1 MQMTSYDDKR
11 GTRTR
16 GAAVLALVSAAI
28 FAAFAAVGSAAPQA
42 PPVNTQEPSI
52 SGTAR
57 VGNVLQ
63 GDRGDWN
70 NAQSFALRW
79 MRCDP
84 SGGAPDASD
93 CAPIGNAT
101 GNNYQVRAADAG
113 FRLRFRVIAT
123 NSDGSTT
130 AASNPTARVQPATG
144 GGGGQAP
151 RNTAR
156 PTISGDPRV
165 GETLT
170 ANDGT
175 WTNNPT
181 SFAYQWQRCDVDAI
195 VCGNVP
201 GATGKTYGVRA
212 ADVGFRV
219 RVQVTARNA
228 SGAATANSAPSGIIV
243 PRAPITNA
251 RPTIAI
257 ISIRFTG
264 ARVYARV
271 RICDDQPRNLA
282 ILVTETKRNVRRADR
297 RFTTR
302 SAPRPCGAYTRSW
315 IKPVRFRTAPGRY
328 TITLRARDT
337 SGNTSRSVRRSFRR

>member
-1 MQMTSYDDKR
+1 MQMTSYDDRRSKR
-11 GTRTR
+11 ARA
-16 GAAVLALVSAAI
+16 AAVLALVSAAA

-170 ANDGT
+170 TNDGT

-195 VCGNVP
+195 VCGSVP

-212 ADVGFRV
+212 ADIGFRV

-228 SGAATANSAPSGIIV
+228 AGAGTATSATSGIIV
-243 PRAPITNA
+243 PRTPITNA
-251 RPTIAI
+251 RPSIAI

-264 ARVYARV
+264 RRVYARV
-271 RICDDQPRNLA
+271 RICDDRARNLR
-282 ILVTETKRNVRRADR
+282 ILVTERKRNVRRADR
-297 RFTTR
+297 RFSTR
-302 SAPRPCGAYTRSW
+302 AAPRPCGAYTRSW
-315 IKPVRFRTAPGRY
+315 IKPARFLRAGRY
-328 TITLRARDT
+328 TITLRARD
-337 SGNTSRSVRRSFRR
+337 SRGNTSRSVRRSFRR

>member
-1 MQMTSYDDKR
+1 MQMTRYDDKR
-11 GTRTR
+11 SERTR
-16 GAAVLALVSAAI
+16 GAAVLALLSAAAFVV
-28 FAAFAAVGSAAPQA
+28 FATVASAAPQA

-57 VGNVLQ
+57 VGNSLQ
-63 GDRGDWN
+63 GDRGDWT
-70 NAQSFALRW
+70 NAQSFSLRW

-93 CAPIGNAT
+93 CAPIANAT
-101 GNNYQVRAADAG
+101 GNNYRVRPADAG
-113 FRLRFRVIAT
+113 FRLRFRVIAS

-130 AASNPTARVQPATG
+130 AASNPTARVQPASG
-144 GGGGQAP
+144 GGAVP
-151 RNTAR
+151 NNTSR

-175 WTNNPT
+175 WSNNPT
-181 SFAYQWQRCDVDAI
+181 SFDYQWQRCDVDAI

-228 SGAATANSAPSGIIV
+228 SGAGVATSAASGIIV
-243 PRAPITNA
+243 PRTPVTNA
-251 RPTIAI
+251 RPTLQI

-271 RICDDQPRNLA
+271 RICDDQARNLA

-302 SAPRPCGAYTRSW
+302 AAPRPCGAYTRSW
-315 IKPVRFRTAPGRY
+315 IKPARFSAPGRY
-328 TITLRARDT
+328 RITIRARDT
-337 SGNTSRSVRRSFRR
+337 SGNTSRPASRSFRR

>member
-1 MQMTSYDDKR
+1 MHMTSYDNKR
-11 GTRTR
+11 RKWTR
-16 GAAVLALVSAAI
+16 GAAVLALVSATA
-28 FAAFAAVGSAAPQA
+28 FAAFVAVGSAAPQA

-63 GDRGDWN
+63 GDRGDWT
-70 NAQSFALRW
+70 NAESFALRW

-84 SGGAPDASD
+84 SGGAADASD
-93 CAPIGNAT
+93 CAPIQGAT
-101 GNNYQVRAADAG
+101 GNNYRVRPADSG

-123 NSDGSTT
+123 NPDGSTT

-144 GGGGQAP
+144 GGAAP
-151 RNTAR
+151 NNTSR
-156 PTISGDPRV
+156 PTITGDPRV

-175 WTNNPT
+175 WSNNPT

-228 SGAATANSAPSGIIV
+228 SGAGTATSAPSGIIV
-243 PRAPITNA
+243 PRTPITNA
-251 RPTIAI
+251 RPTIGI

-264 ARVYARV
+264 ARAYARV

-302 SAPRPCGAYTRSW
+302 AAPRPCGAYTRSW

-337 SGNTSRSVRRSFRR
+337 AGNTSRSVRRSFRR